1 MADITPPDAE
11 KPAPRRAAWRVP
23 VVAVALGSIALA
35 LAWLWI
41 DGRVQMSV
49 LREEVA
55 RRVRESESDSRDARL
70 AARQAQEA
78 SREAQAKVTQ
88 LELRVSEA
96 QERQAALEALYED
109 LSGTRD
115 DWALL
120 EIEQIL
126 TIASQQLQL
135 SGNVSAALSALQMAD
150 ARLARSGRPQFL
162 PLRKV
167 FARDMERLKSES
179 GPDIFEL
186 SSKLDQ
192 AIASVESI
200 PLAQD
205 QRPEAQPPRVPQ
217 SEGAAWWDRVLSE
230 LLAVFDRLVKVQRV
244 DGAQPGL
251 LSPTQAFFLRENL
264 KLRLLGARLSLLAR
278 DATAYRNDLKVSA
291 DWLARY
297 FHTDGGVGA
306 ATAALLKELSS
317 GTPSVALPTIAESLA
332 AVRGYKAVREKAGR

>member
-1 MADITPPDAE
+1 MADTSSPDAE
-11 KPAPRRAAWRVP
+11 MPAPKRAAWHVP
-23 VVAVALGSIALA
+23 VVAVVFGLIVLA

-41 DGRVQMSV
+41 DGRTQMSS

-55 RRVRESESDSRDARL
+55 RRVRESETDSRDARL

-78 SREAQAKVTQ
+78 SREAQAKLAQ
-88 LELRVSEA
+88 LELKISET
-96 QERQAALEALYED
+96 QEQQAALEALYQD

-115 DWALL
+115 EWALL
-120 EIEQIL
+120 EIEQIV

-135 SGNVSAALSALQMAD
+135 SGNVPAALSALQMAD

-167 FARDMERLKSES
+167 FARDMERLKAES
-179 GPDIFEL
+179 GPDISEL
-186 SSKLDQ
+186 SAKLDQ

-205 QRPEAQPPRVPQ
+205 QRPEGQPPRGP
-217 SEGAAWWDRVLSE
+217 EPKNRGWWDRLASE
-230 LLAVFDRLVKVQRV
+230 LLAVFNRLVKVQRV
-244 DGAQPGL
+244 DGSQPAL
-251 LSPTQAFFLRENL
+251 LSPTQSFFLRENL

-278 DATAYRNDLKVSA
+278 DAIAYRNDLKVSS

-297 FHTDGGVGA
+297 FHTGDGVGA

-317 GTPSVALPTIAESLA
+317 ETSSVTLPTIAESLA
-332 AVRGYKAVREKAGR
+332 AVRGYKAVGQRAGR